1 MLPQWMTYSDLSKQ
15 ETVGTGSPV
24 SVPKLRESGR
34 NGGGCALQSVAGR
47 EGQGNE
53 GA

>member
-1 MLPQWMTYSDLSKQ
+1 MLAQWMTYFDLPKQ
-15 ETVGTGSPV
+15 EAAGVGSPV
-24 SVPKLRESGR
+24 SMPDLRESGR